1 MELNQKQ
8 KQAVEMAEAWFQNP
22 DKQIFKLAGYAGTGK
37 TTTATTIAKML
48 TGDADTLFCAFTGK
62 AACVMRQ
69 KGMPGRT
76 IHSAIYNFERI
87 ERKYYDEDGEEKKRY
102 YYVRHRKYSLPY
114 KLIIVDEASMVGA
127 DVAKDLLSFGIPVL
141 AIGDPGQLPPV
152 GDCFSNM
159 LKNPDIVLDEIMRQ
173 ADGNRIPLFAM
184 QLRKGWEPKA
194 KDFPPGPDVK
204 VVQPDFLIK
213 HFPKILEKADQI
225 ICAKNETR
233 EVLNDQARKF
243 YRREKKLNEGE
254 KIVRKENDWDQVVF
268 SKSIG
273 DLSLVNGMTG
283 IASNVRSLTKDHFMF
298 DFTPD
303 CAKDATFHDLAY
315 NKFDYAY
322 AITCHASQGSEY
334 PFVVVVDDSW
344 NDYKNPD
351 FQAEWRYTA
360 ATRAKEKLLWVTNR

>member
-8 KQAVEMAEAWFQNP
+8 KQAVEMAEAWFRNP

-48 TGDADTLFCAFTGK
+48 TGDADNLFCAFTGK

-76 IHSAIYNFERI
+76 IHSAIYNFK
-87 ERKYYDEDGEEKKRY
+87 RKYDSATKRY
-102 YYVRHRKYSLPY
+102 YYERHLKDSLPY

-127 DVAKDLLSFGIPVL
+127 DVAADLLSFGIPVL

-152 GDCFSNM
+152 GDCFSN
-159 LKNPDIVLDEIMRQ
+159 LLQNPDLVLDEIMRQ

-204 VVQPDFLIK
+204 VVRPDFLIK
-213 HFPKILEKADQI
+213 HFPKLIEKADQI
-225 ICAKNETR
+225 ICAKNKTR

-243 YRREKKLNEGE
+243 YRREERLNEGE
-254 KIVRKENDWDQVVF
+254 KIVRRENDWERIAF
-268 SKSIG
+268 SQSIG

-283 IASNVRSLTKDHFMF
+283 TASNVRSLPRNHFLF
-298 DFTPD
+298 DFTPN
-303 CAKDATFHDLAY
+303 CAKDATFHDLGY